1 MTADRKECIMLSL
14 RSGFCLALAGI
25 LICAALL
32 PADDPLPD
40 EKQVE
45 DAKAGKRT
53 PAASVQF
60 RKELGLPYS
69 TLNTLGAR
77 IDAARR
83 TNDPVALANAA
94 SELNVA
100 EGVSEKK
107 AALTSNT
114 LIKEAAELAK
124 LRKENAELRAVL
136 RINDQIAGAGETQ
149 NMLKK
154 EIADAQERARAYQM
168 YQEPTYTPRKLI
180 VNNYTTQYID
190 INVNGRLRMQILP
203 GQSQSC
209 LIEHRWN
216 PVVITAYGDADD
228 AVWGPR
234 KLWGRFKEYT
244 WNLN

>member
-1 MTADRKECIMLSL
+1 MLSL
-14 RSGFCLALAGI
+14 RSVCCLALTGVF
-25 LICAALL
+25 LFAALL
-32 PADDPLPD
+32 PADDPLPE

-45 DAKAGKRT
+45 DAKAAKRAS
-53 PAASVQF
+53 AASVPF

-69 TLNTLGAR
+69 TLNTLGPR

-83 TNDPVALANAA
+83 ANDPVALANAA

-100 EGVSEKK
+100 ENVSGKQ
-107 AALTSNT
+107 ASLTSKM
-114 LIKEAAELAK
+114 LIKEAAELARI
-124 LRKENAELRAVL
+124 RKENAELRALL
-136 RINDQIAGAGETQ
+136 RVNDQIAGAGETN

-234 KLWGRFKEYT
+234 NLWGRFKEYT